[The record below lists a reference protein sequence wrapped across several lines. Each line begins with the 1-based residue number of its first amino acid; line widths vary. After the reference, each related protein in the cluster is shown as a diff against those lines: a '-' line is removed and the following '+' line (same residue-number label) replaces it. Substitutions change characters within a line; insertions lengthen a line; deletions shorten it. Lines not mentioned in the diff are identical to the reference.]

1 VLWEGRDVLKV
12 PLSALFRQGPQWAV
26 FVEKGGRADLRT
38 VDVGHEN
45 GLEAEV
51 LKGLE
56 PGERI
61 VLHPG
66 DRVSPGTRL
75 EDRSRD

>member
-1 VLWEGRDVLKV
+1 
-12 PLSALFRQGPQWAV
+12 V
-26 FVEKGGRADLRT
+26 FVEKGGYAELRT
-38 VDVGHEN
+38 VEVGHEN

-51 LKGLE
+51 TKGLE

-75 EDRSRD
+75 EDRARD